1 MVLSHVG
8 LLCLVVFADLSLTSN
23 TRITLQEKKWFFC
36 YLLCIVLS
44 FKLTFR
50 YYVLC
55 AIDYAYNY
63 FFIKNSFII
72 GSLPAV
78 FLSSSFNYRD
88 PSIPMLKN
96 SERHQNVTLE
106 IMSIDIL
113 FYTYSYKLT
122 ISAEVKGKP
131 VSYTFVKPVGSYFKD
146 TGVLVSKIIEDDC
159 AVIMETFRG
168 MLHDAAV
175 KKEN

>member
-1 MVLSHVG
+1 M
-8 LLCLVVFADLSLTSN
+8 LSL
-23 TRITLQEKKWFFC
+23 Q
-36 YLLCIVLS
+36 
-44 FKLTFR
+44 LTFR

-78 FLSSSFNYRD
+78 FLSSLFHFRD
-88 PSIPMLKN
+88 LSIPMLRN
-96 SERHQNVTLE
+96 SEPHQNVTLE
-106 IMSIDIL
+106 IMSI
-113 FYTYSYKLT
+113 YTVSFFNNSYKLT

-146 TGVLVSKIIEDDC
+146 TGVLVSKVVEEDC
-159 AVIMETFRG
+159 AIIMETFRG